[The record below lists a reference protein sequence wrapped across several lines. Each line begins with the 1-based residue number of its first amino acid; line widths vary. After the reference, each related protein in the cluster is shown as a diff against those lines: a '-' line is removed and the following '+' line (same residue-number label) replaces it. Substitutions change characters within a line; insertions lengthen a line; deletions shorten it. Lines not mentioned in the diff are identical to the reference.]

1 MSITFILTHLG
12 RLRAELP
19 PRATA
24 APPGVLSIINPNLF
38 QNEMVI
44 SMMWNDQEYKKRT
57 FLWLQKLV
65 GKFVVLLFCILHG
78 DLLFSLD

>member
-1 MSITFILTHLG
+1 MPK
-12 RLRAELP
+12 P
-19 PRATA
+19 PRPSASE
-24 APPGVLSIINPNLF
+24 VLRHNLLILIGLPSLNPNLF

-65 GKFVVLLFCILHG
+65 GKFVVLLFFILHG